1 LEERRKLQDSQESA
15 KELQRQLDIA
25 SSQSQ
30 SLVRASKNSQ
40 FNADD
45 LLDSLQKL
53 EKENRFLRSELDNKF
68 DKEKYQMQA
77 QLQDALRDK
86 SRLE

>member
-1 LEERRKLQDSQESA
+1 MEERRKLQDSQESA

-77 QLQDALRDK
+77 QL
-86 SRLE
+86 

>member
-1 LEERRKLQDSQESA
+1 MEERRKLQDSQESA